1 MFLATPDHVRLGD
14 FGFSTR
20 IVSGAEQS
28 HMLTTFCGSPPYA
41 APELFYDDAYSGAA
55 VDIWAL
61 GVLLFFMLTATMP
74 FQVLPF
80 FSPPTHHSA
89 ACRPCQS

>member
-1 MFLATPDHVRLGD
+1 MATPDHVRLGD